1 MEKKCKLVLHDEVN
15 ASFEGLDPKTRRACY
30 DELKYFIHAARHTP
44 AFKLGRW
51 DGCVSYFAVNGN
63 TYINLLDRVLPI
75 IAKAGWE
82 IEVDDKRPER
92 EVFEFPEIDTDYLV
106 DHLGGPVWPPK
117 HPAAGQQIKLRDHQ
131 VDAIRKFVE
140 NPQALGEIATGAGK
154 TVITA
159 VLSSLVQ
166 PYGRSIVIV
175 PNKDLVKQTES
186 DYKLVGLDT
195 GVYFG
200 DRKELGH
207 AHTICT
213 WQSLDRLIKAP
224 AANKDTLDSIKK
236 DLVAVIVDEAHMSKA
251 QVLTTLLCKTFADV
265 PIRWGMTGTM
275 PREDHE
281 VSALLAGIGPLVHN
295 LGAKEL
301 MDKGLLSSCHIHM
314 VQLMDTVEFESY
326 QEEHEYLVKD
336 RNHLEWI
343 SEFLQEKAKE
353 GNTLILVDR
362 VETGKLLEEM
372 IPGFVFVYGATKS
385 NERQESYDSFQDE
398 NNLILGASYGVA
410 AVGINLP
417 RIFNLVILEPGK
429 SHIRVIQS
437 IGRGIRRAKDKD
449 FVDVYDV
456 SSTCKFSNKHMKDR
470 KKTYDRIEYPY
481 TVTKVDYLAQ
491 LASGKVYLPGESEK
505 K

>member
-1 MEKKCKLVLHDEVN
+1 MEKKCKLVLLDEVN

-92 EVFEFPEIDTDYLV
+92 EVFEFPEIDTEYLV
-106 DHLGGPVWPPK
+106 DHLGGPVWPEK

-131 VDAIRKFVE
+131 VDAIRKFIE

-207 AHTICT
+207 IHTICT

-236 DLVAVIVDEAHMSKA
+236 DLVAVIVDECLSGNTKIRTPLGEKCIKDMMPGDKVISYNESTGLFVEDEVVKVHKNLMKSESAKFLRITLEDDSFIEITENHK
-251 QVLTTLLCKTFADV
+251 VLTKKGWVEA
-265 PIRWGMTGTM
+265 
-275 PREDHE
+275 
-281 VSALLAGIGPLVHN
+281 
-295 LGAKEL
+295 
-301 MDKGLLSSCHIHM
+301 GLLTTDDDI
-314 VQLMDTVEFESY
+314 LDFGKTG
-326 QEEHEYLVKD
+326 VKHKKD
-336 RNHLEWI
+336 
-343 SEFLQEKAKE
+343 SE
-353 GNTLILVDR
+353 GN
-362 VETGKLLEEM
+362 
-372 IPGFVFVYGATKS
+372 KS
-385 NERQESYDSFQDE
+385 F
-398 NNLILGASYGVA
+398 
-410 AVGINLP
+410 
-417 RIFNLVILEPGK
+417 
-429 SHIRVIQS
+429 
-437 IGRGIRRAKDKD
+437 
-449 FVDVYDV
+449 
-456 SSTCKFSNKHMKDR
+456 
-470 KKTYDRIEYPY
+470 
-481 TVTKVDYLAQ
+481 
-491 LASGKVYLPGESEK
+491 
-505 K
+505 